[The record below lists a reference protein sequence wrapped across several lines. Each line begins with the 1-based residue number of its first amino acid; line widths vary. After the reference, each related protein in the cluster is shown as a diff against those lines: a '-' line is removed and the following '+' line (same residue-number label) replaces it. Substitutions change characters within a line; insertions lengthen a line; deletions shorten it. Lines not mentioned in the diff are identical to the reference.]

1 MRQSADE
8 SKSGRKITRIQSAQS
23 PTRLRDPPDRT
34 SVTLLRLP
42 SPPPTGFRR
51 ELGLLDATVVVAG
64 GIIGVGIFANPSNVA
79 RVLEDPLLM
88 LLAWALGGVVALLGS
103 VVWAE
108 LASRYPEVGGQYVYL
123 QRAYHPVVGFLY
135 GIALLFI
142 INGGSLAAV
151 SIIFAS
157 YVDRSFVPLGPSGVR
172 AGAAAAL
179 ASLTAIN
186 ALGVRAGKWTNNLL
200 MGAKVLGMVALL
212 ALAFGRGAPP
222 ASRFDAS
229 PDVLGRASLHLMLT
243 ALVPILFA
251 YGGWQ
256 SCANIAAEIRDPARS
271 LPRAN
276 VLGVIVVVTLYLS
289 LNLAYLWV
297 MTPAQIAASPALAA
311 DMARAVAG
319 DAGARFVA
327 LLIVVS
333 SLGFLAVVILTGAR
347 LVYAMAADGLF
358 FAPAARLHPRYHTPV
373 FALWFQAAVS
383 LVLLT
388 TNTYDQLLSYV
399 VFADWL
405 FFGLTAG
412 ALVIVRRR
420 HPSPGAEIAP
430 VPGHPWTTAI
440 FIAVAVGIVVNSF
453 IAYPIQSLIGSS
465 ILAIAAVA
473 FFLTRPSHEIP

>member
-1 MRQSADE
+1 MVSD
-8 SKSGRKITRIQSAQS
+8 
-23 PTRLRDPPDRT
+23 
-34 SVTLLRLP
+34 
-42 SPPPTGFRR
+42 TGFRR
-51 ELGLLDATVVVAG
+51 ELGLFDSVVVVAG
-64 GIIGVGIFANPSNVA
+64 GIVGVGIFANPSNVA
-79 RVLEDPLLM
+79 RVVGDPALILFV
-88 LLAWALGGVVALLGS
+88 WALGGAVALVGAF
-103 VVWAE
+103 VWAE

-135 GIALLFI
+135 GVALMFI

-151 SIIFAS
+151 SILFAT
-157 YVDRSFVPLGPSGVR
+157 YVDRSFVPLGP
-172 AGAAAAL
+172 AGIRVAAAAAL
-179 ASLTAIN
+179 LTLTGVN

-200 MGAKVLGMVALL
+200 MGAKVLGMLALI
-212 ALAFGRGAPP
+212 ALAFWRGAAP
-222 ASRFDAS
+222 ASHFNLAPS
-229 PDVLGRASLHLMLT
+229 AVMSGVSLRLLLT

-256 SCANIAAEIRDPARS
+256 SCANIAAEIKDPARN
-271 LPRAN
+271 LARAN
-276 VLGVIVVVTLYLS
+276 VIGVIVVVALYLS

-297 MTPAQIAASPALAA
+297 LTPEQIAASRALAA
-311 DMARAVAG
+311 DMASSVAG

-333 SLGFLAVVILTGAR
+333 SLGFLSVVVLTGAR
-347 LVYAMAADGLF
+347 LIYAMAADRLF
-358 FAPAARLHPRYHTPV
+358 FGAAARLHPRFHTPV

-420 HPSPGAEIAP
+420 ESAARRDGIAWM
-430 VPGHPWTTAI
+430 PGHPYTTFA
-440 FIAVAVGIVVNSF
+440 FIAVAVGIVINSF
-453 IAYPIQSLIGSS
+453 LAYPAQSLIGSG
-465 ILAIAAVA
+465 ILTIAAVI
-473 FFLTRPSHEIP
+473 FFGVRRDIS